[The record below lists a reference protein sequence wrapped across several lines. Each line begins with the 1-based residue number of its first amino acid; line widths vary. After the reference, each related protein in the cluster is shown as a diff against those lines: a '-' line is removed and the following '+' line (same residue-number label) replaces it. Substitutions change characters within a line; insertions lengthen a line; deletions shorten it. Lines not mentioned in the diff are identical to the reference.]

1 MGTALAP
8 ELIAGGVDDRRNE
21 AIGAI
26 RVTVVSRPVASL
38 ASALGTPAMR

>member
-8 ELIAGGVDDRRNE
+8 EPTAGGVGDRRNE
-21 AIGAI
+21 AIRAI

-38 ASALGTPAMR
+38 ASALSTPAMR